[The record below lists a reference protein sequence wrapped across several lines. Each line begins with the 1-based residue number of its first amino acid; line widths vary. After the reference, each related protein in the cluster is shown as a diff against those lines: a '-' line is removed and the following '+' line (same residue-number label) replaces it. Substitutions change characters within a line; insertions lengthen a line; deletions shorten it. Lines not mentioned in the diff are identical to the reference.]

1 MVTRNEAGN
10 ANGTSF
16 KEKGNSH
23 RKLDSRPT
31 LKRWFGSRACP
42 DSLETKSNRFRVR
55 DCRLEISSASQT
67 SGGSLL
73 IASAA
78 ASALDQNDFPE
89 LLDVPSSLIRSFI
102 LLIICPLFPS
112 SGTGNLIPLVRMMYQ
127 PFQTLCSLFN
137 RLVGPRSNSS

>member
-89 LLDVPSSLIRSFI
+89 LLDDFTCWNRGRRIAGSSTVESYSF
-102 LLIICPLFPS
+102 LYPVDHLP
-112 SGTGNLIPLVRMMYQ
+112 
-127 PFQTLCSLFN
+127 TLSI
-137 RLVGPRSNSS
+137 VGYWEPHPIG